1 MPKNTEMM
9 SERDRKKLAAEEL
22 KRTGDSL
29 KQGSHYSEEAILKM
43 VNLIY
48 DPLTIA
54 LCAEIGIAD
63 EAHLLSLT
71 LINSSREAWHWS
83 VQLMKEAA
91 LLQRVRLAKDEAPKL
106 HQRTWP
112 LSKVQRVAFLLA
124 RRSLTMTAFKLGVGL
139 AQEQNIAKAE
149 EEEEPYED

>member
-1 MPKNTEMM
+1 MV
-9 SERDRKKLAAEEL
+9 SDRDRKKMAADEL
-22 KRTGDSL
+22 KKTGDAL

-91 LLQRVRLAKDEAPKL
+91 LLQRVRIEKDDKLKL
-106 HQRTWP
+106 HERSWP

-124 RRSLTMTAFKLGVGL
+124 RRSLMMTAFKLGVGL

>member
-1 MPKNTEMM
+1 MAKNTDMI

-22 KRTGDSL
+22 KRTGDYL

-83 VQLMKEAA
+83 VQMMKEAA
-91 LLQRVRLAKDEAPKL
+91 LTQRVRIHKGDLLKL
-106 HQRTWP
+106 HQRSWQ
-112 LSKVQRVAFLLA
+112 LSKVQRIAFLLA
-124 RRSLTMTAFKLGVGL
+124 RRSLMMTAFKLGVGL

-149 EEEEPYED
+149 EEEEPYDE

>member
-1 MPKNTEMM
+1 MPKNTDVM
-9 SERDRKKLAAEEL
+9 SDRDRKKLAAEEL
-22 KRTGDSL
+22 KRTSDSL

-48 DPLTIA
+48 DPLTVA
-54 LCAEIGIAD
+54 LSAEIGIAD

-91 LLQRVRLAKDEAPKL
+91 LLQRVRITKGDVPKL
-106 HQRTWP
+106 HQRTWQ

-124 RRSLTMTAFKLGVGL
+124 RRSLMMTAFKLGVGL

-149 EEEEPYED
+149 EEEEPYDE

>member
-1 MPKNTEMM
+1 MAKNTEMV
-9 SERDRKKLAAEEL
+9 SDRDRKKLAADEL
-22 KRTGDSL
+22 KKTGDAL

-83 VQLMKEAA
+83 VQMMKEAA
-91 LLQRVRLAKDEAPKL
+91 LMVRVRLPKGEAPKL
-106 HQRTWP
+106 HQRTWQ

-124 RRSLTMTAFKLGVGL
+124 RRSLMMTAFKLGVGL

-149 EEEEPYED
+149 EEEEPYDE